1 MDVDLNHLD
10 EKAAAV
16 NSLGILCMYCPSL
29 CQSKSKEILDTL
41 ENLQFYFHENIKF
54 HVCLAYI

>member
-41 ENLQFYFHENIKF
+41 ENL
-54 HVCLAYI
+54 